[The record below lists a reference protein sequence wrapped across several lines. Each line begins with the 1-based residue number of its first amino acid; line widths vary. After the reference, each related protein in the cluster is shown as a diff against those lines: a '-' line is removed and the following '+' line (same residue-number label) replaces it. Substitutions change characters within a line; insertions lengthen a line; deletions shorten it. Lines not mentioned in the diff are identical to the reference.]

1 MSRIKYTFVYVDNQI
16 YFCISNCYNQ
26 INKSQNE
33 NEVSGMDD
41 KYLYIAER
49 LKAFR
54 KIRNMKQEELS
65 EKSGLNIANIRSYES
80 GVRYAKPESLKLIAD
95 ALDVSVND
103 LINIEYDT
111 TYDIVSILSQMK
123 ENTCMD
129 ITGETDENGEY
140 IPSSIQISFK
150 DDNINKKIIEQ
161 FMANKKSPQSSY
173 GPGAIQVEFRD
184 GVRTIDTDFTFYS
197 TPSDKVKR
205 PEE

>member
-1 MSRIKYTFVYVDNQI
+1 
-16 YFCISNCYNQ
+16 
-26 INKSQNE
+26 
-33 NEVSGMDD
+33 MDD

-54 KIRNMKQEELS
+54 KIRNIKQEELS

-103 LINIEYDT
+103 LISIEYST

-123 ENTCMD
+123 ENTCME

-173 GPGAIQVEFRD
+173 GPGAIQVEFPD
-184 GVRTIDTDFTFYS
+184 GVHTIDTDFTFYS
-197 TPSDKVKR
+197 TPSDKVKK
-205 PEE
+205 PNKES